1 MGKETSI
8 VEKLELVIPGF
19 HGYKKKELLRED
31 DRLVRGKVADIL
43 AQARREMERAL
54 QRCAMVSC
62 PQLVAIDTMRKK
74 LMALESRVKHA
85 EAGYRGYFDR
95 VKFKEDEIKKLIEYD
110 AKMIELA
117 EGILSGVGAINGG
130 IANPQALGMAVLDLD
145 DKLNSFEG
153 VLDRRMSFAAGE

>member
-8 VEKLELVIPGF
+8 VEKLELIIPGF

-43 AQARREMERAL
+43 AQARREMERAI
-54 QRCAMVSC
+54 QRCAMVNC
-62 PQLVAIDTMRKK
+62 AQLMALDTMRKK
-74 LMALESRVKHA
+74 LMALESRVRHA

-95 VKFKEDEIKKLIEYD
+95 VKFKEEELNRLIEYD

-117 EGILSGVGAINGG
+117 EDILNGIGAINGG
-130 IANPQALGMAVLDLD
+130 IANPQALGMAVLELD
-145 DKLNSFEG
+145 DKLNSFEE
-153 VLDRRMSFAAGE
+153 VLSKRMSFAAGE

>member
-31 DRLVRGKVADIL
+31 DRLIRGKVADTL
-43 AQARREMERAL
+43 AQARREMERAI

-62 PQLVAIDTMRKK
+62 QQLMTLDTMRKK
-74 LMALESRVKHA
+74 LMALESRVRHA

-95 VKFKEDEIKKLIEYD
+95 VKFKEKELNRLIEYD

-117 EGILSGVGAINGG
+117 EEILNAVKAINGQ

-145 DKLNSFEG
+145 DKLNSFEE
-153 VLDRRMSFAAGE
+153 VLKERMSFAAGE

>member
-145 DKLNSFEG
+145 DRLNSFEE
-153 VLDRRMSFAAGE
+153 VLDKRMSFAAGE

>member
-43 AQARREMERAL
+43 AQARREMERAI
-54 QRCAMVSC
+54 QRCAMVNC
-62 PQLVAIDTMRKK
+62 AQLMALDTMRKK
-74 LMALESRVKHA
+74 LMALESRILHA

-95 VKFKEDEIKKLIEYD
+95 VKFKEDEIKRLIEYD
-110 AKMIELA
+110 GKMIELA
-117 EGILSGVGAINGG
+117 EAILDNIKAINRQ

-145 DKLNSFEG
+145 DKLNSFEE
-153 VLDRRMSFAAGE
+153 VLSKRMSFAAGE

>member
-31 DRLVRGKVADIL
+31 DRLIRGKVAEIL
-43 AQARREMERAL
+43 SQAKREMERAL
-54 QRCAMVSC
+54 QRCAMVNC
-62 PQLVAIDTMRKK
+62 QQLMAIENLRKK
-74 LMALESRVKHA
+74 LMMLESRVRHA

-95 VKFKEDEIKKLIEYD
+95 IKFREEEIKRLIEYD

-117 EGILSGVGAINGG
+117 EGILNEAKNLNAQ
-130 IANPQALGMAVLDLD
+130 IANPQSIGIAVLNLD
-145 DKLNSFEG
+145 DKLVNFEE
-153 VLDRRMSFAAGE
+153 VLSQRMSFAVGE

>member
-19 HGYKKKELLRED
+19 HGYKKKELIRED
-31 DRLVRGKVADIL
+31 DRLVRGKVADTL
-43 AQARREMERAL
+43 ALARREMERAL

-62 PQLVAIDTMRKK
+62 AQLVAIDNLRKK
-74 LMALESRVKHA
+74 LMALESRVRHA

-95 VKFKEDEIKKLIEYD
+95 VKFKEEELKRLIEYD

-117 EGILSGVGAINGG
+117 EEILNEVKALNGQ
-130 IANPQALGMAVLDLD
+130 IANPQALGMAVLNLD
-145 DKLNSFEG
+145 DKLINFEE
-153 VLDRRMSFAAGE
+153 VLGKRMSFAAGE

>member
-31 DRLVRGKVADIL
+31 DRLIRGKVAEIL
-43 AQARREMERAL
+43 GQAKREMERAL
-54 QRCAMVSC
+54 QRCAMVNC
-62 PQLVAIDTMRKK
+62 QQLMAIENLRKK
-74 LMALESRVKHA
+74 LMMLESRVRHA

-95 VKFKEDEIKKLIEYD
+95 IKFREEEIKRLIEYD

-117 EGILSGVGAINGG
+117 EEILNEAKNLNAQV
-130 IANPQALGMAVLDLD
+130 ANPQSLGMAVLNLD
-145 DKLNSFEG
+145 DKLVNFEE
-153 VLDRRMSFAAGE
+153 VLSQRMSFAVGE

>member
-31 DRLVRGKVADIL
+31 DRLIRGKVAEIL
-43 AQARREMERAL
+43 SQAKREMERAL
-54 QRCAMVSC
+54 QRCAMVNC
-62 PQLVAIDTMRKK
+62 QQLMAIENLRKK
-74 LMALESRVKHA
+74 LMMLESRVRHA

-95 VKFKEDEIKKLIEYD
+95 IKFREEEIKRLIEYD

-117 EGILSGVGAINGG
+117 EGILNEAKNLNAQV
-130 IANPQALGMAVLDLD
+130 ANPQSIGIAVLNLD
-145 DKLNSFEG
+145 DKLVNFEE
-153 VLDRRMSFAAGE
+153 VLSQRMSFAVGE

>member
-117 EGILSGVGAINGG
+117 EGILSGVGAINGE

-145 DKLNSFEG
+145 DKLNSFED
-153 VLDRRMSFAAGE
+153 VLDKRMSFAAGE

>member
-31 DRLVRGKVADIL
+31 DRLIRGKVAEIL
-43 AQARREMERAL
+43 SQAKREMERAL
-54 QRCAMVSC
+54 QRCAMVNC
-62 PQLVAIDTMRKK
+62 QQLMAIENLRKK
-74 LMALESRVKHA
+74 LMMLESRVRHA

-95 VKFKEDEIKKLIEYD
+95 IKFREEEIKRLIEYD

-117 EGILSGVGAINGG
+117 EGILNEAKNLNAQV
-130 IANPQALGMAVLDLD
+130 ANPQSIGIAVLNLD
-145 DKLNSFEG
+145 DKLVNFEE
-153 VLDRRMSFAAGE
+153 VLGQRMSFAVGE

>member
-31 DRLVRGKVADIL
+31 DRLIRGKVADTL
-43 AQARREMERAL
+43 AQARREMERAI
-54 QRCAMVSC
+54 QRCAMVNC
-62 PQLVAIDTMRKK
+62 QQLMALDTMRKK
-74 LMALESRVKHA
+74 LMALESRVRHA

-95 VKFKEDEIKKLIEYD
+95 VKFKEKELNRLIEYD

-117 EGILSGVGAINGG
+117 EEILNAVKAINGQ

-145 DKLNSFEG
+145 DKLNSFEE
-153 VLDRRMSFAAGE
+153 VLKERMSFAAGE

>member
-8 VEKLELVIPGF
+8 VEKLELAVPGF

-43 AQARREMERAL
+43 ARARREMERAI

-62 PQLVAIDTMRKK
+62 AQLMSLDTMRKK
-74 LMALESRVKHA
+74 LMMLESRVRHA

-95 VKFKEDEIKKLIEYD
+95 VKFREEEIKRLIEYD

-117 EGILSGVGAINGG
+117 EEILDNVKAINGG
-130 IANPQALGMAVLDLD
+130 IANPQALGMAVLELD
-145 DKLNSFEG
+145 DKLNSFEE
-153 VLDRRMSFAAGE
+153 VLSRRMSFAVGE

>member
-31 DRLVRGKVADIL
+31 DRLVRGKVAEVL
-43 AQARREMERAL
+43 AQARREMERSL
-54 QRCAMVSC
+54 QSCAMVNC

-74 LMALESRVKHA
+74 LMPLESRVRHA
-85 EAGYRGYFDR
+85 EAGYAGYFDR
-95 VKFKEDEIKKLIEYD
+95 IKFREDEIKKLIEYD

-117 EGILSGVGAINGG
+117 EGIRDGVGAINGG

-145 DKLNSFEG
+145 DKLNSFEE
-153 VLDRRMSFAAGE
+153 VLDKRMSFAAGE

>member
-43 AQARREMERAL
+43 AQARREMERAM
-54 QRCAMVSC
+54 QRCAMVGC
-62 PQLVAIDTMRKK
+62 AQLMAIDTMRKK

-95 VKFKEDEIKKLIEYD
+95 IKFKEEEIKRLIQYD
-110 AKMIELA
+110 AKMIEMA
-117 EGILSGVGAINGG
+117 EEILNEAKAINGQ
-130 IANPQALGMAVLDLD
+130 IANPQALGMAVLNLE
-145 DKLNSFEG
+145 DKLMNFEE
-153 VLDRRMSFAAGE
+153 VLSQRMSFAAGE

>member
-31 DRLVRGKVADIL
+31 DRLVRGKVADTL
-43 AQARREMERAL
+43 AQARREMERAI
-54 QRCAMVSC
+54 QRCAMVNC
-62 PQLVAIDTMRKK
+62 QQLMALDTMRKK
-74 LMALESRVKHA
+74 LMALESRVRHA

-95 VKFKEDEIKKLIEYD
+95 VKFKEKELNRLIEYD
-110 AKMIELA
+110 AKMIEMA
-117 EGILSGVGAINGG
+117 EEVLNAVKAINGQ

-145 DKLNSFEG
+145 DKLNSFEE
-153 VLDRRMSFAAGE
+153 VLKERMSFAAGE